1 MELLRLDNVVPDSVA
16 MDGMINNSELDD
28 RFLCLI

>member
-16 MDGMINNSELDD
+16 MDRMINNSELDD

>member
-16 MDGMINNSELDD
+16 MDRMINNPELDD